1 MGRHLTSDVPAQRV
15 PGDVGDVWLLAVPDL
30 VGVTT
35 RVAFAVRP
43 ATDRF
48 TATEVAR
55 VEALL
60 GLRRQVEAATLITS

>member
-1 MGRHLTSDVPAQRV
+1 M

-55 VEALL
+55 VDALL
-60 GLRRQVEAATLITS
+60 RLRRQLDEMREQLRDMKRQMEEKNR